1 MSNHLLYDC
10 EAQICG
16 LFPIHAI
23 GDAESPPEWVE
34 TFVDAQEFEAFAEQ
48 FPELQQLIDDNSLSS
63 RQMASEVA
71 DRWVLKRRSGYI
83 VQAHV
88 NVRRYEKGST
98 AFFSGPGLQQIHWF
112 YVSSA
117 DDAVPELIKRA
128 EEQHARSRAKAGAA

>member
-1 MSNHLLYDC
+1 MSNQLLYDC

-34 TFVDAQEFEAFAEQ
+34 NFVEAYQFEALAQQ
-48 FPELQQLIDDNSLSS
+48 FPELQGLLDDNDLSY

-71 DRWVLKRRSGYI
+71 DRWLMKRRTGYI

-88 NVRRYEKGST
+88 NVRQHQKGST
-98 AFFSGPGLQQIHWF
+98 AFFSGPGHQQIHWF
-112 YVSSA
+112 FVSSA

-128 EEQHARSRAKAGAA
+128 EEQHAQSRAKAGAA